1 MRFKMFLR
9 IYYFMQVQ
17 ESKLYPQTKKRTF
30 FSTGV
35 IFNDLMNAQQRLIHN
50 YFSVHR
56 KLVN

>member
-1 MRFKMFLR
+1 MFLR